1 MSTALGLFARGNPVT
16 RLGIVCVDAVNG
28 APALP
33 TWISPEG
40 FGLVPEAIQTGFVIS
55 RECLE
60 TVGLF
65 DERLVI
71 DCVDTEYCLRVRDHG
86 FRIAVARGTDI
97 RHSIGRRAELRPFG
111 VPLRHRESGR
121 IATYQYH
128 SPFRRYYIARNNIDL
143 ILRNLTRRPR
153 WVLAVLKRE
162 MGGMIV
168 SMVSGPQR
176 VAQVLAITTGTV
188 HGLFRRRGMIPGWL
202 KALIDL
208 DPALTTR
215 LPRATR
221 DALLV
226 GEVDAGPVVE
236 PVPAREVVRGVHD
249 EPAQSLGEAVVA
261 IAEDPP
267 GVHERSPHRAQ
278 HRRRS
283 GVPRNGLA
291 HAAQSEGLV
300 EHPRRVLAHA
310 HVVRVPD
317 RSSAA
322 RTPCGSPPRARPGR
336 RRRPRSTARRGAG

>member
-1 MSTALGLFARGNPVT
+1 MSSPPKTAAGRNIAVVPTFHPDDGGVGRLEALGRQVDQVIVVDDGSGAGADGILDQAAAAGVVVRRLARNSGIAAALNDGVRAALADGADYVVNLDQDTDLPEDYVSIALGLFARGNPVT

-111 VPLRHRESGR
+111 VPLRHRGTGR

-143 ILRNLTRRPR
+143 ILRNLARRPR

-176 VAQVLAITTGTV
+176 VAQVLAIVTGTV
-188 HGLFRRRGMIPGWL
+188 HGLVRRRGMIPGWL
-202 KALIDL
+202 KALI
-208 DPALTTR
+208 T
-215 LPRATR
+215 
-221 DALLV
+221 
-226 GEVDAGPVVE
+226 
-236 PVPAREVVRGVHD
+236 
-249 EPAQSLGEAVVA
+249 
-261 IAEDPP
+261 
-267 GVHERSPHRAQ
+267 
-278 HRRRS
+278 
-283 GVPRNGLA
+283 
-291 HAAQSEGLV
+291 
-300 EHPRRVLAHA
+300 
-310 HVVRVPD
+310 
-317 RSSAA
+317 
-322 RTPCGSPPRARPGR
+322 
-336 RRRPRSTARRGAG
+336 

>member
-1 MSTALGLFARGNPVT
+1 MSSPAERIIAVVPTFHPDDGVLARLRALSEQVDGVIVVDDGSGAGADAILERAAAAGVVVRRLARNSGIAAALNDGVRAALADGADYVVNLDQDTDLPEDYVSIALGLFARGNPVT

-60 TVGLF
+60 SVGLF

-111 VPLRHRESGR
+111 VPLRHRDSGR

-128 SPFRRYYIARNNIDL
+128 SPFRRYYIARNNLDL
-143 ILRNLTRRPR
+143 ILRNLARRPR

-176 VAQVLAITTGTV
+176 VAQVLAIVTGTV
-188 HGLFRRRGMIPGWL
+188 HGLVRRRGMIPGWL
-202 KALIDL
+202 KALI
-208 DPALTTR
+208 T
-215 LPRATR
+215 
-221 DALLV
+221 
-226 GEVDAGPVVE
+226 
-236 PVPAREVVRGVHD
+236 
-249 EPAQSLGEAVVA
+249 
-261 IAEDPP
+261 
-267 GVHERSPHRAQ
+267 
-278 HRRRS
+278 
-283 GVPRNGLA
+283 
-291 HAAQSEGLV
+291 
-300 EHPRRVLAHA
+300 
-310 HVVRVPD
+310 
-317 RSSAA
+317 
-322 RTPCGSPPRARPGR
+322 
-336 RRRPRSTARRGAG
+336 

>member
-1 MSTALGLFARGNPVT
+1 MSIALDLFARGNPVT

-86 FRIAVARGTDI
+86 FRIAVATGH
-97 RHSIGRRAELRPFG
+97 RHPALDRTARRATP
-111 VPLRHRESGR
+111 VRHPHAPSRDGR

-153 WVLAVLKRE
+153 WVLAVLRRE

-188 HGLFRRRGMIPGWL
+188 HGLVRRRGMIPGWL
-202 KALIDL
+202 KALI
-208 DPALTTR
+208 T
-215 LPRATR
+215 
-221 DALLV
+221 
-226 GEVDAGPVVE
+226 
-236 PVPAREVVRGVHD
+236 
-249 EPAQSLGEAVVA
+249 
-261 IAEDPP
+261 
-267 GVHERSPHRAQ
+267 
-278 HRRRS
+278 
-283 GVPRNGLA
+283 
-291 HAAQSEGLV
+291 
-300 EHPRRVLAHA
+300 
-310 HVVRVPD
+310 
-317 RSSAA
+317 
-322 RTPCGSPPRARPGR
+322 
-336 RRRPRSTARRGAG
+336 